1 MTARS
6 WLLVIP
12 MRPTLTNAVHNM
24 HFRKASADRKKWRA
38 MGLHLAEL
46 AQVPPLASIEVT
58 CWGVY
63 PGGRLPDPDACAP
76 SLKGVLDGIVD
87 AGVIPDDTGE
97 WVKAITYLPAVK
109 EKGVDAALH
118 VLIEDCG

>member
-1 MTARS
+1 MTRS
-6 WLLVIP
+6 WLLVVP

-24 HFRKASADRKKWRA
+24 HYRKASADRKLWR
-38 MGLHLAEL
+38 LHGEAG
-46 AQVPPLASIEVT
+46 AIAAGIPACDAIEIT

-76 SLKGVLDGIVD
+76 SLKGVLDGLVD
-87 AGVIPDDTGE
+87 AGVVPDDTGE

-118 VLIEDCG
+118 VLIEDVG

>member
-6 WLLVIP
+6 WLLVVP
-12 MRPTLTNAVHNM
+12 MRPMLTNAVHNM
-24 HFRKASADRKKWRA
+24 HFRKASAERKKWRG
-38 MGLHLAEL
+38 MGLALAEQ
-46 AQVPPLASIEVT
+46 AKVPACGAIEVT

-63 PGGRLPDPDACAP
+63 PGGRLPDPDAVAP
-76 SLKGVLDGIVD
+76 SLKGVLDGLVD
-87 AGVIPDDTGE
+87 AGVVPDDTGE

-118 VLIEDCG
+118 VLIEDVG